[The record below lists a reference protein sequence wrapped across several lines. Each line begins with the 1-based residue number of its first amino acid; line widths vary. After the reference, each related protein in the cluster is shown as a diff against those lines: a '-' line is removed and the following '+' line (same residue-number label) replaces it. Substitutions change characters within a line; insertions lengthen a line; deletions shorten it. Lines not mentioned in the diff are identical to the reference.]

1 MPLVVDGE
9 KVEQQY
15 RRFMKSLRRDIRI
28 FRIVGIVMMTVGI
41 LGPVIL
47 FINSKTMNGSKL
59 LKSYQ
64 EPAFWACPD
73 CGEAHALLVY
83 LSPTRAYPLMESK
96 ESKKRG
102 FWDPSKAKIKG
113 WHIYFRCV
121 KCDIGWVMEAPPCT
135 EEAKARWLQVA
146 TLIGNHKLRT
156 EADCRHAEAIT
167 AIGQW
172 RSKHEAPEAAPKPEP
187 QQQNTEESDGDN

>member
-73 CGEAHALLVY
+73 CGETHALLVY
-83 LSPTRAYPLMESK
+83 LSPTRAYPLMG
-96 ESKKRG
+96 SKKRG

-135 EEAKARWLQVA
+135 PEARARWLQTS
-146 TLIGNHKLRT
+146 TLMGDHKLRT
-156 EADCRHAEAIT
+156 EDDCRHVEAIA

-172 RSKHEAPEAAPKPEP
+172 RSKHEAPEPES
-187 QQQNTEESDGDN
+187 QQSTEGSDGDN